1 MSINLLGGIRLPQ
14 NKDHTEWNDI
24 TEIRPPE
31 FFSVPIEC
39 TNGLPAE
46 AVVKPGDI
54 VKQGSLIAKP
64 STDKGSFV
72 YSPTSGRVVSVID
85 KLTPSGLKC
94 KHIVITN
101 DNKHESVGF
110 EPIVKMSSRE
120 LLKRLAVSG
129 IVDSNYKGLPTYL
142 RYTLNAI
149 EKQFTLYVIMTNT
162 DPYLS
167 ANEALTINRT
177 AEVVEG
183 AKYFAQIL
191 SSNKIIFVFT
201 ARAKKARKIL
211 RKYLKEKE
219 PNLKYEFKEILNT
232 YPSDNVVLLKQRFK
246 PKRNPL
252 VEKEKN
258 KVFIEDAITCFA
270 FFNAVKNNKPVDY
283 RVVTVSGNNIIRKG
297 NYIIRN
303 GTSFEH
309 VLDVVGVKESDK
321 TIKILNGGIMM
332 GMAQYT
338 TDVSCNPETQSLT
351 FVDDDELSEQ
361 VELACINCGRCID
374 VCPMNL
380 LPNKLD
386 ALCVERK
393 KYEASRLGIKSCIEC
408 GCCSYVC
415 PSKRYLAQRIINVKH
430 QVKNGGE

>member
-1 MSINLLGGIRLPQ
+1 MSVNLLGGVRLPQ

-46 AVVKPGDI
+46 PVVKAGDI

-64 STDKGSFV
+64 KTDKGSFV
-72 YSPTSGRVVSVID
+72 YSPTSGKVVSVID
-85 KLTPSGLKC
+85 KFTPSGIKC

-101 DNKHESVGF
+101 DNKHETVGF
-110 EPIVKMSSRE
+110 EPMEKISSRE

-142 RYTLNAI
+142 RYTLNVVD
-149 EKQFTLYVIMTNT
+149 KQFMLYVVMTNT

-167 ANEALTINRT
+167 ANESLTINRT

-191 SSNKIIFVFT
+191 SSNKIVFVFT
-201 ARAKKARKIL
+201 SRAKVARKKL
-211 RKYLKEKE
+211 KKYLKENE
-219 PNLKYEFKEILNT
+219 PTLKYEIKEIPNT
-232 YPSDNVVLLKQRFK
+232 YPSDNVMLLKQRFK

-258 KVFIEDAITCFA
+258 RVFIEDAITCYA
-270 FFNAVKNNKPVDY
+270 FFNAVKNNKPIDY
-283 RVVTVSGNNIIRKG
+283 RVITVSGNNIIRKG
-297 NYIIRN
+297 NYIIKN

-309 VLDVVGVKESDK
+309 ILNVVGAVENKNTTK
-321 TIKILNGGIMM
+321 VLNGGIMM
-332 GMAQYT
+332 GVAQYT

-351 FVDDDELSEQ
+351 FVDDNELSEQ
-361 VELACINCGRCID
+361 VELACINCGRCVD

-386 ALCVERK
+386 EFCVDK
-393 KYEASRLGIKSCIEC
+393 KGYEASRLGLNSCIEC

-415 PSKRYLAQRIINVKH
+415 PSRRYLAQRIINVKH
-430 QVKNGGE
+430 QIEGGR

>member
-1 MSINLLGGIRLPQ
+1 MSVNLLGGVRLPK

-46 AVVKPGDI
+46 EVVKPGDI

-64 STDKGSFV
+64 KTDKGAFV
-72 YSPTSGRVVSVID
+72 YSPTSGKVVSIIE
-85 KLTPSGLKC
+85 KFTPSGLKC

-110 EPIVKMSSRE
+110 EPIAKLSSRE

-129 IVDSNYKGLPTYL
+129 IVDSNYKGAPTYL
-142 RYTLNAI
+142 RYTLNAV
-149 EKQFTLYVIMTNT
+149 EKQFTLYVVMSNT

-191 SSNKIIFVFT
+191 SSKKIVFIFT
-201 ARAKKARKIL
+201 ARAKKAKKIL
-211 RKYLKEKE
+211 KKYIKLNEPTLKC
-219 PNLKYEFKEILNT
+219 EFKDILDT
-232 YPSDNVVLLKQRFK
+232 YPSDNVILLKQRFK
-246 PKRNPL
+246 PKKNPL

-258 KVFIEDAITCFA
+258 KVFIEDAISCFA
-270 FFNAVKNNKPVDY
+270 FFNAVKNNQPIDY

-309 VLDVVGVKESDK
+309 VLNVVGTKENQNTTK
-321 TIKILNGGIMM
+321 VLNGGIMM
-332 GMAQYT
+332 GIAQYT
-338 TDVSCNPETQSLT
+338 ADVSCNPETQSLT
-351 FVDDDELSEQ
+351 FVDDNELAEQ
-361 VELACINCGRCID
+361 VELACINCGMC
-374 VCPMNL
+374 VETCPMNL

-386 ALCVERK
+386 ELCIERK
-393 KYEASRLGIKSCIEC
+393 DYDASKLGLHSCIEC

-415 PSKRYLAQRIINVKH
+415 PSKRYLAQRITNVKH
-430 QVKNGGE
+430 QIEGGK

>member
-1 MSINLLGGIRLPQ
+1 MSVNLLGGVRLPQ

-46 AVVKPGDI
+46 PVVKAGDI

-64 STDKGSFV
+64 KTDKGSFV
-72 YSPTSGRVVSVID
+72 YSPTSGKVVSVID
-85 KLTPSGLKC
+85 KFTPSGIKC

-101 DNKHESVGF
+101 DNKHETVGF
-110 EPIVKMSSRE
+110 EPMEKISSRE

-142 RYTLNAI
+142 RYTLNVVD
-149 EKQFTLYVIMTNT
+149 KQFMLYVVMTNT

-167 ANEALTINRT
+167 ANESLTINRT

-191 SSNKIIFVFT
+191 SSNKIVFVFT
-201 ARAKKARKIL
+201 SRAKVARKKL
-211 RKYLKEKE
+211 KKYLKENE
-219 PNLKYEFKEILNT
+219 PTLKYDIKEIPNT
-232 YPSDNVVLLKQRFK
+232 YPSDNVILLKQRFK

-258 KVFIEDAITCFA
+258 RVFIEDAITCYA
-270 FFNAVKNNKPVDY
+270 FFNAVKNNKPIDY
-283 RVVTVSGNNIIRKG
+283 RVITVSGNNIIRKG
-297 NYIIRN
+297 NYIIKN

-309 VLDVVGVKESDK
+309 ILNVVGVVENKNTTK
-321 TIKILNGGIMM
+321 VLNGGIMM
-332 GMAQYT
+332 GVAQYT

-351 FVDDDELSEQ
+351 FVDDNELSEQ
-361 VELACINCGRCID
+361 VELACINCGRCVD

-386 ALCVERK
+386 EFCVDK
-393 KYEASRLGIKSCIEC
+393 KGYEASRLGLNSCIEC

-415 PSKRYLAQRIINVKH
+415 PSRRYLAQRIINVKH
-430 QVKNGGE
+430 QIEGGR